1 MNKLFQESKDV
12 YIFCAKLYLGEEG
25 WNNLSKADKKKF
37 RKTFKTTLLGIMY
50 GLGKNSLAQRIGTDV
65 TTAQDII
72 NAIFKTFPTLKK
84 YIEKQQRYPL
94 EHQGAVNTILGDRLV
109 VPEYSW
115 LIKAIK
121 EGNEYEE
128 RSLKAR
134 IQRLGVNLPI
144 N

>member
-1 MNKLFQESKDV
+1 M
-12 YIFCAKLYLGEEG
+12 
-25 WNNLSKADKKKF
+25 
-37 RKTFKTTLLGIMY
+37 FKTSLLGIMY

-84 YIEKQQRYPL
+84 YIRVQQVYPL
-94 EHQGAVNTILGDRLV
+94 EHQGAVNTMLGDRLV

>member
-1 MNKLFQESKDV
+1 MAELFAEGKDV
-12 YIFCAKLYLGEEG
+12 YIYCAKLYLGEEG

-37 RKTFKTTLLGIMY
+37 RKMFKTSLLGIMY

-84 YIEKQQRYPL
+84 YIGVQQVYPL
-94 EHQGAVNTILGDRLV
+94 EHQGAVNTMLGDRLV